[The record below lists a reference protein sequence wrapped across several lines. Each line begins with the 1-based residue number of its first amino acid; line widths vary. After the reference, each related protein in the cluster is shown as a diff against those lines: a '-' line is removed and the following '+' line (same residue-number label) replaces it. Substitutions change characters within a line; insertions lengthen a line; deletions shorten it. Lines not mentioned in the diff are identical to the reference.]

1 VEVAVA
7 GESVGGRPI
16 HAVTVTAGDVADDD
30 KQHVL
35 LVAGQHGNEESG
47 RMLALATMDWLV
59 SRAGAATRRRQKIV
73 IMPCVNPDGAAA
85 DIHNT
90 PAGVAPNLD
99 HGPAGPTSPEG
110 QAVEDVADALRPELF
125 VDMHARGYTGFSY
138 DMILWPDSKPYTE
151 DDNVLHALAAEMAA
165 AGEAGGIPQVSHPL
179 TWPGWGEPGFDQPST
194 TCWMYRNF
202 KSIVFLTESAE
213 ANRIGPSAEVR
224 MASALAKIRALLAH
238 GNRRH
243 RKLYYEGYPC
253 FMTAGMFVC
262 GIVAVGQT
270 AAQRRHSRIDAWRNR
285 AAFTKLDRELP
296 EQALHKRL
304 HLQYDGEL
312 LPAGVGVQS
321 FTTGKCQVVSVRVNG
336 RALRP
341 GETDGWYAWHDV
353 CATYVVAALPDLRRG
368 QYVID
373 IRLR

>member
-1 VEVAVA
+1 
-7 GESVGGRPI
+7 
-16 HAVTVTAGDVADDD
+16 
-30 KQHVL
+30 
-35 LVAGQHGNEESG
+35 
-47 RMLALATMDWLV
+47 
-59 SRAGAATRRRQKIV
+59 
-73 IMPCVNPDGAAA
+73 
-85 DIHNT
+85 
-90 PAGVAPNLD
+90 
-99 HGPAGPTSPEG
+99 
-110 QAVEDVADALRPELF
+110 
-125 VDMHARGYTGFSY
+125 
-138 DMILWPDSKPYTE
+138 
-151 DDNVLHALAAEMAA
+151 
-165 AGEAGGIPQVSHPL
+165 
-179 TWPGWGEPGFDQPST
+179 
-194 TCWMYRNF
+194 MYRNF

-243 RKLYYEGYPC
+243 PKLYYEGYPC

-304 HLQYDGEL
+304 HLQYDGEPL
-312 LPAGVGVQS
+312 LAGVGVQS
-321 FTTGKCQVVSVRVNG
+321 FATGKCQVVSVRVNG

-353 CATYVVAALPDLRRG
+353 CATYVVAALPALQKG